1 MDYTV
6 LEPASTHDAIKVGV
20 RPRLYVDDIS
30 RTMHLVYPICGLSGN
45 LWYLKTV
52 LK

>member
-6 LEPASTHDAIKVGV
+6 MELDSTHDAIKFGV
-20 RPRLYVDDIS
+20 RLRLYVDDIS
-30 RTMHLVYPICGLSGN
+30 KTMHLVYPICGLSGY